1 MQKCGLHRN
10 PLRLVYA
17 WPVRNF
23 TKKISR
29 CQFHRGEFHKSH
41 QTYKISLDLIKN
53 FLIICV
59 MDTFTALADPTRRRI
74 IESLAAGE
82 TSFGELADKFDMS
95 RPAVS
100 QHLKVLR
107 DAGIVT
113 ARADAQR
120 RIYRLN
126 EDSLD
131 ELEAWLRKVRE
142 FWSHRLDRL
151 EQLLDETD

>member
-1 MQKCGLHRN
+1 
-10 PLRLVYA
+10 
-17 WPVRNF
+17 
-23 TKKISR
+23 
-29 CQFHRGEFHKSH
+29 
-41 QTYKISLDLIKN
+41 
-53 FLIICV
+53 
-59 MDTFTALADPTRRRI
+59 MDTFTALADPTRRQI

-82 TSFGELADKFDMS
+82 TSFGELADKFEMS

-126 EDSLD
+126 DQSLD
-131 ELEAWLRKVRE
+131 EVEAWLGTVRE
-142 FWSHRLDRL
+142 FWLQRLDRL
-151 EQLLDETD
+151 EQLLGETD

>member
-1 MQKCGLHRN
+1 
-10 PLRLVYA
+10 
-17 WPVRNF
+17 
-23 TKKISR
+23 
-29 CQFHRGEFHKSH
+29 
-41 QTYKISLDLIKN
+41 
-53 FLIICV
+53 

-74 IESLAAGE
+74 IESLAGGE
-82 TSFGELADKFDMS
+82 CSFGALADKFEMT

-126 EDSLD
+126 GDSLAD
-131 ELEAWLRKVRE
+131 VEAWLGRVRD
-142 FWSHRLDRL
+142 FWSQRLDRL
-151 EQLLDETD
+151 EQLLEETDERRKQ

>member
-1 MQKCGLHRN
+1 
-10 PLRLVYA
+10 
-17 WPVRNF
+17 
-23 TKKISR
+23 
-29 CQFHRGEFHKSH
+29 
-41 QTYKISLDLIKN
+41 
-53 FLIICV
+53 

-82 TSFGELADKFDMS
+82 QSFGDLADKFEMS

-126 EDSLD
+126 GDSLD
-131 ELEAWLRKVRE
+131 EIDAWLGKVRE
-142 FWSHRLDRL
+142 FWNQRLDRL
-151 EQLLDETD
+151 EQLLGETTGGDQE